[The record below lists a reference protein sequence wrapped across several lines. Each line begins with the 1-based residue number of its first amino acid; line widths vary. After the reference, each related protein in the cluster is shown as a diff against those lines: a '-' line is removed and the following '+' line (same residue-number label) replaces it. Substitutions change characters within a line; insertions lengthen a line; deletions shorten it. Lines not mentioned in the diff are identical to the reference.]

1 MSAEGAVEETVNG
14 ASAIVIASFMPQI
27 MVPANKTEEAVT
39 FYKTAFGAEE
49 VKRVNH
55 PKRKAEQDAPLLL
68 CAELKIGGSSFL
80 ICDLT
85 DEFTTACVLFLSRIF
100 LIASSSFI
108 FSLVCREPK
117 IESKPASGVLF
128 RLEADDVAVAVA
140 SAVSAGGVADG
151 EVTEEEGP
159 CGGPGSL
166 VGKVKDP
173 FGHLWAISLS
183 GKCCPLPTTSP
194 AT

>member
-85 DEFTTACVLFLSRIF
+85 DEFTTA
-100 LIASSSFI
+100 
-108 FSLVCREPK
+108 EPK